1 MYIAEK
7 IVVIGNGRSL
17 MPGTRV
23 MDKDIENNLIL
34 SYKLGG
40 RGQSEFICLAFNV
53 NFFRI
58 EYKNLPITSLQPPP
72 AFVYR

>member
-40 RGQSEFICLAFNV
+40 RSGFICLAFNV

-58 EYKNLPITSLQPPP
+58 EYKNLPVTSLQPPP
-72 AFVYR
+72 ALVYR